1 MLDGRPEKL
10 ALFRID
16 PRAQRL
22 WHDGKPVALRPKT
35 WAVLLFLSARPG
47 ALVTKED
54 LLGEVWSDS
63 VVGEGI
69 LSKSIAELRS
79 ALGDDSGNPR
89 FIQTVARRGFRWI
102 AGDEIVV
109 EPAASAEART
119 STESATNPPPPLRSD
134 DNDGGARPPLVGRD
148 AELATLE
155 LCFARA
161 AADQRRVVFVT
172 GEAGAGK
179 STLVEAFL
187 SRLAKTQPAV
197 PVAHGQCIEAH
208 GRHEPYRPLLEALE
222 RLVKHPDIGAAVVAA
237 LQSNAP
243 SWLRQMPSLGAPAAH
258 VEAASAMSPGRM
270 LREIAAVLEEISR
283 ERPLVLVLEDVHWAD
298 LATTDAC
305 NLLARRRDP
314 ARLLIIVTLREA
326 DALVGRHPVLATKT
340 ELVSRGLASEI
351 PVALFTPTFI
361 REYLAE
367 RCAGLDVDPAFASWI
382 HHQTAGNP
390 LFIRILV
397 DDLILRGVLAMDGEA
412 RWRLQGSPEEL
423 REFVPDSLRELVEG
437 QVERLSDDERG
448 LTESA
453 SVLSM
458 EFTASSVAAVAGIAQ
473 EQAEEICEGLARRGR
488 ILKRAGRGTP
498 GSDPR
503 GDRFAFVHSMVQ
515 RILYERLPA
524 GRLRRLH
531 LAAAGSLEREHP
543 GREEVVAVQ
552 LALHYA
558 MAGEPAPAL
567 AHLQR
572 AAASVQHIPA
582 PREVIVIRER
592 ILDLVERSPGLPGH
606 RRERVVATMDLAE
619 ARQLAFAVVDSET
632 RALCER
638 VLELAVEQEDGRERF
653 LASMGIFSNHF
664 YTGRYEEARS
674 LGRRLLTAAQH
685 FGHPFMI
692 KSARFAIA
700 GAAYRLGDFAEARE
714 HFEDCLRHEAGSQ
727 QTYGWDFQSMSLS
740 HLALL
745 EVHAGR
751 PEEARRL
758 LREVDARVSLEGTA
772 PDAAVIPLF
781 AYTLAMLGD
790 DAEAMVHV
798 QRALAQSDRIG
809 AAAWIERARFV
820 NGLLLS
826 RGGRA
831 EEGIR
836 LMTES
841 LARQARNDVH
851 IDRSAY
857 CCLLAQEMVKR
868 GAAGAEAFVE
878 EGIAFMERTG
888 ERHFEAELLRLRSEL
903 RGAGG
908 DDTEGRLR

>member
-1 MLDGRPEKL
+1 MLDGRPEQHV
-10 ALFRID
+10 LFRID
-16 PRAQRL
+16 PLAQRL
-22 WHDGKPVALRPKT
+22 WQDGKPVALRPKT
-35 WAVLLFLSARPG
+35 WAVLLFLSTRPG
-47 ALVTKED
+47 ALVTKEV
-54 LLGEVWSDS
+54 LLREVWSDA

-79 ALGDDSGNPR
+79 ALGDDRGNPR
-89 FIQTVARRGFRWI
+89 FIETIARRGFRWI
-102 AGDEIVV
+102 AGDQIVV
-109 EPAASAEART
+109 ESTASVQGGTIA
-119 STESATNPPPPLRSD
+119 PPSPRAHD
-134 DNDGGARPPLVGRD
+134 EGGEARPPLVGRD

-179 STLVEAFL
+179 STLVESFL
-187 SRLAKTQPAV
+187 ARLEATHHAV
-197 PVAHGQCIEAH
+197 PIAHGQCIEAY
-208 GRHEPYRPLLEALE
+208 GQHEPYRPLLEALE
-222 RLVKHPDIGAAVVAA
+222 RLVRRPDIGASVVAA
-237 LQSNAP
+237 LKSSAP
-243 SWLRQMPSLGAPAAH
+243 SWLRQMPSIGDPGAP

-326 DALVGRHPVLATKT
+326 DALVAQHPVLAAKT
-340 ELVSRGLASEI
+340 ELVSRGLATEI
-351 PVALFTPTFI
+351 PVALFTPTFVK
-361 REYLAE
+361 EYLAE

-397 DDLILRGVLAMDGEA
+397 DDLILRGVLVADGEQ
-412 RWRLQGSPEEL
+412 RWRLNGSPEEL

-437 QVERLSDDERG
+437 QVERLSADERG

-453 SVLSM
+453 SVLAI
-458 EFTASSVAAVAGIAQ
+458 EFTASSVAAVAEIA
-473 EQAEEICEGLARRGR
+473 EEEAEEICESLARRGR
-488 ILKRAGRGTP
+488 ILKRAGRGNT
-498 GSDPR
+498 GSGPR
-503 GDRFAFVHSMVQ
+503 SDRFAFVHSMVQ
-515 RILYERLPA
+515 RILRERLPA
-524 GRLRRLH
+524 SRLRRLH
-531 LAAAGSLEREHP
+531 LAAAGSLEREHR

-572 AAASVQHIPA
+572 AAASVQRIPA

-619 ARQLAFAVVDSET
+619 ARQLAYAVVDSET

-638 VLELAVEQEDGRERF
+638 VIELAVEPEDGRERF
-653 LASMGIFSNHF
+653 MASMGIFSNFF
-664 YTGRYEEARS
+664 YTGRYGEARD
-674 LGRRLLTAAQH
+674 LGRRLLVAAQH

-700 GAAYRLGDFAEARE
+700 GAAYRLGAFAEARE

-758 LREVDARVSLEGTA
+758 IREADAHGSREGA
-772 PDAAVIPLF
+772 VPDAAVVPLF

-790 DAEAMVHV
+790 DAEATVHV

-826 RGGRA
+826 RSGRA
-831 EEGIR
+831 NEGIR

-857 CCLLAQEMVKR
+857 CCLLAREMMER
-868 GAAGAEAFVE
+868 GAAGARAFVD

-888 ERHFEAELLRLRSEL
+888 ERHFEAELLRLRAAIGDAAGVPL
-903 RGAGG
+903 R
-908 DDTEGRLR
+908 

>member
-1 MLDGRPEKL
+1 MLDGRPERN
-10 ALFRID
+10 APFRID
-16 PRAQRL
+16 LRAERL
-22 WHDGKPVALRPKT
+22 WHDRKPVPLRPKT
-35 WAVLLFLSARPG
+35 WAVLLLLSARAG
-47 ALVTKED
+47 ELVTKEE
-54 LLGEVWSDS
+54 LLDGAWPGT
-63 VVGEGI
+63 VVSEGI
-69 LSKSIAELRS
+69 LNKSIAELRS
-79 ALGDDSGNPR
+79 ALGDDRVNPR
-89 FIQTVARRGFRWI
+89 FIETVPRRGFRWI
-102 AGDEIVV
+102 AGDEIVIEPGAPV
-109 EPAASAEART
+109 EPAAAPARPIDQVGET
-119 STESATNPPPPLRSD
+119 
-134 DNDGGARPPLVGRD
+134 RPPLVGRD

-155 LCFARA
+155 LCFTRA

-179 STLVEAFL
+179 STLVEAL
-187 SRLAKTQPAV
+187 LARLEEKQQGV
-197 PVAHGQCIEAH
+197 RIAHGQCTETY
-208 GRHEPYRPLLEALE
+208 GQHEPYGPLLEALE
-222 RLVKHPDIGAAVVAA
+222 RLVRRPDIGASVVAA
-237 LQSNAP
+237 LQSSAP
-243 SWLRQMPSLGAPAAH
+243 NWLRQMPSLRDPTAPA
-258 VEAASAMSPGRM
+258 EAPPATSPGRM
-270 LREIAAVLEEISR
+270 LRELATVLEELSR
-283 ERPLVLVLEDVHWAD
+283 DRPLVLVLEDVHWAD

-326 DALVGRHPVLATKT
+326 DALVARHPMLAAKT
-340 ELVSRGLASEI
+340 ELVSRGLATEI
-351 PVALFTPTFI
+351 PVTLFTPTFVKD
-361 REYLAE
+361 YLAE
-367 RCAGLDVDPAFASWI
+367 RCDGLDVDPAFASWI

-397 DDLILRGVLAMDGEA
+397 DDLILRGVLAMDEER
-412 RWRLQGSPEEL
+412 RWRLRGSPEEL

-437 QVERLSDDERG
+437 QVDRLSTTERD

-453 SVLSM
+453 SVLAM
-458 EFTASSVAAVAGIAQ
+458 EFAASSVAAVAGIHE
-473 EQAEEICEGLARRGR
+473 EQAEEACEGLARRGQ
-488 ILKRAGRGTP
+488 ILKRAGRGNP
-498 GSDPR
+498 GTGSR
-503 GDRFAFVHSMVQ
+503 SGRFAFVHSMVQ
-515 RILYERLPA
+515 RILRERLPA
-524 GRLRRLH
+524 SRLRRLH
-531 LAAAGSLEREHP
+531 LAAAEALEREHP
-543 GREEVVAVQ
+543 GREDAVAVQ

-558 MAGEPAPAL
+558 MAGEPGPAL
-567 AHLQR
+567 ANLQR
-572 AAASVQHIPA
+572 AAASIQRIPA
-582 PREVIVIRER
+582 PREVIVIREQ
-592 ILDLVERSPGLPGH
+592 ILDLVERSPDLPGH

-619 ARQLAFAVVDSET
+619 ARQLAYAVVDSET

-638 VLELAVEQEDGRERF
+638 VLELAVREEDGRERF

-664 YTGRYEEARS
+664 YSGRYDEARE
-674 LGRRLLTAAQH
+674 LGRRLLIAAQR

-751 PEEARRL
+751 PEEARRFI
-758 LREVDARVSLEGTA
+758 READGRERREGAA
-772 PDAAVIPLF
+772 PDAAVVPLF

-798 QRALAQSDRIG
+798 QRALSQSDRIG

-820 NGLLLS
+820 NGLLVS

-841 LARQARNDVH
+841 LARQARNEVH

-857 CCLLAQEMVKR
+857 CCLLAQEMLER
-868 GAAGAEAFVE
+868 GVAGAEAIVD
-878 EGIAFMERTG
+878 EGIAFMERSG
-888 ERHFEAELLRLRSEL
+888 ERHFESGLRRLRGEL
-903 RGAGG
+903 SAANGNDSGG
-908 DDTEGRLR
+908 SPS